1 MTPLDPV
8 AGLSSSDEYVAGLL
22 EGYPQ
27 IFATSAD
34 RVRVGGI
41 ENEIEFN
48 GTIINK
54 RGGQDRVIITSID
67 GLSDADIR
75 DSRENNPGLD
85 GETAFNAYYGGRTI
99 VLNGIIRAG
108 TLGKLRDMQEA
119 LRTVFSPLEE
129 LPLVFRGTA
138 RDKDLQIICRKS
150 QPISMAETQ
159 QTVLDFKREFQ
170 ITLRASDPRFT
181 TKINKEYTWERSYP
195 ESVKEAIP
203 SMYLRLN
210 ESSGSVANDSSGF
223 NRTGTISGAVYTASG
238 AVSGG
243 ACYDF
248 DGVDDRITTN
258 YMPFASGANAR
269 TFEAWV
275 YRDTSSSTDTIIGSA
290 SATANDQFSIAL
302 SSSSDTLTVKLKQS
316 GATTSFTGTGISNG
330 AWHHV
335 VVVINTSNDS
345 IKLYVNNVLK
355 TPASIGAS
363 EDYASSPGNLVI
375 GARGTSTDAFDG
387 KIAEVAVYESA
398 LTADQ
403 VSSNYQAASKY
414 LSSEVFMVN
423 AMNSGNYLADAI
435 VKIEG
440 PVYAATQNG
449 IGVKVTNKI
458 AENLNAGISSQSF
471 ETSAAYELESAATKK
486 QISIIPNDTVII
498 NADQSDVSAPYEVI
512 PANQYILINT
522 AKRSVNKYSS
532 STDQLI
538 GSVFSQVNVD
548 SEWLKLAPGNNPIY
562 INCTASSK
570 PKVTIYFKDTFI

>member
-1 MTPLDPV
+1 MFPIDPV
-8 AGLSSSDEYVAGLL
+8 AGLSSSEEYVAGLL
-22 EGYPQ
+22 DGYSNRFIVSQ
-27 IFATSAD
+27 D
-34 RVRVGGI
+34 RARVGGI

-54 RGGQDRVIITSID
+54 RVGQDRVIITSID

-99 VLNGIIRAG
+99 VLNGTIRAG

-119 LRTVFSPLEE
+119 LKTVFSPLEE

-150 QPISMAETQ
+150 QPISMADTQ

-210 ESSGSVANDSSGF
+210 ESSGSVAKDSSGF

-248 DGVDDRITTN
+248 DGIDDCITAN

-290 SATANDQFSIAL
+290 SATANNQFSIAL
-302 SSSSDTLTVKLKQS
+302 SSGSDTLTVKLKQS
-316 GATTSFTGTGISNG
+316 GTTTSFTGTGISNG

-375 GARGTSTDAFDG
+375 GARGTSTDSFDG

-414 LSSEVFMVN
+414 FSSEVFMVN
-423 AMNSGNYLADAI
+423 ATNSGNYLADAI

-458 AENLNAGISSQSF
+458 AENLNVGISSQSF

-498 NADQSDVSAPYEVI
+498 NADQSNVSAPYEVI